1 MCPALWTHKEAAVLS
16 SLSLNPLLYKASHTS
31 FKTRIIKRSNSLIRL
46 VIRFDSL
53 LSMDDMWCKAELC
66 PHSILHTNCIRYI
79 LYTYHCSELVF
90 AVSLQEISTLYCFS
104 LAGIDAVRT
113 LLKHSQAVT
122 SQHHDQLKLPCWVF
136 FVNKVSVYIC
146 CYPEKHIVWIIN
158 V

>member
-104 LAGIDAVRT
+104 LWCSTYIAQTQSSRDFTTSRPIKAP
-113 LLKHSQAVT
+113 LLS
-122 SQHHDQLKLPCWVF
+122 F